1 MILVDA
7 NLLIYAW
14 NTGAPEH
21 DTARAWLEARL
32 NGVEGVGM
40 PWVSLLAFVRIVTN
54 ARIFPTPAT
63 TKAAWA
69 QVDEWIARDNVF
81 VPEPTQRHGEILA
94 TLREKVDRPSLVP
107 AAHLAALAI
116 EYGLVLC
123 SADRDFARFS
133 ELAWENPLD
142 GDAAGPAT
150 TLEEWTAPED
160 DQAFRD
166 L

>member
-1 MILVDA
+1 MILIDA

-14 NTGAPEH
+14 NTRAAEH
-21 DTARAWLEARL
+21 DAARAWLEARL

-63 TKAAWA
+63 TEAAWA
-69 QVDEWIARDNVF
+69 QVEEWLARDNVF
-81 VPEPTQRHGEILA
+81 VPDPTERHGGILQSL
-94 TLREKVDRPSLVP
+94 LRTVDRPHLVP
-107 AAHLAALAI
+107 DAHLAALAI

-123 SADRDFARFS
+123 SADRDFARFP
-133 ELAWENPLD
+133 ELAWENPLES
-142 GDAAGPAT
+142 GASGPSAP
-150 TLEEWTAPED
+150 LEEWTSPGD
-160 DQAFRD
+160 DQAFRA